1 MTPDFSLV
9 VNGRTITRLMAARLI
24 DLTITDKRGF
34 EADELSITLSDADVS
49 LALPPRG
56 AEIRVAIGFR
66 ETGLTDKG
74 VFIVDEMT
82 HTGPP
87 DRLTIRGRSANF
99 HQSLNEQK
107 RRSFRNRPLGEV
119 LRTIASD
126 HGLEIAI
133 EEALAWQNA
142 GHINQTGESDGHLLT
157 RLGRQFDAIAAVKA
171 GRLLFMPVGNGR
183 TAGGTGLPGVTIE
196 RHDGDTHTFQ
206 VLEGSSDYSGVR
218 AHWYDVAA
226 AAAKS
231 VLAQEVSDFTKIKPL
246 LETFAT
252 EAEAEAAAQAEWN
265 RIQRGRFTMSVE
277 LAIGRPDLIPETPV
291 TLTRWKDEITA
302 HRWICG
308 DVEHSLSG
316 GGLVSK
322 VELERNSN

>member
-1 MTPDFSLV
+1 MTPIFSLEV
-9 VNGRTITRLMAARLI
+9 DGKFVTRVAAPRLI
-24 DLTITDKRGF
+24 DLTISDKRGF
-34 EADELSITLSDADVS
+34 EADEINFTLSDADGA
-49 LALPPRG
+49 LALPRRG
-56 AEIRVAIGFR
+56 AEINVAIGFQ
-66 ETGLTDKG
+66 ETGLTNKG
-74 VFIVDEMT
+74 SFIVDEMT

-99 HQSLNEQK
+99 HKSLNEQK
-107 RRSFRNRPLGEV
+107 RRSFRNKPLGEV
-119 LRTIASD
+119 LRTIAGD
-126 HGLEIAI
+126 HGLELAI

-157 RLGRQFDAIAAVKA
+157 RLGRQFDAIATVKA
-171 GRLLFMPVGNGR
+171 GRLLFMPVGDGR
-183 TAGGTGLPGVTIE
+183 TAGGTSLPGVTIE
-196 RHDGDTHTFQ
+196 RRDGDTHTFQ

-231 VLAQEVSDFTKIKPL
+231 VLAEGVSDFTKIKTL

-252 EAEAEAAAQAEWN
+252 KAEAEAAAQAEWN

-277 LAIGRPDLIPETPV
+277 LAIGRPELLPETPV
-291 TLTRWKDEITA
+291 TLTGWGEAISSRQ
-302 HRWICG
+302 WICG

-316 GGLVSK
+316 GGLVTR
-322 VELERNSN
+322 VEFENISR